1 MLFYKGPI
9 FFRGFVKSMLP
20 FKTAKAASEMAAPKL
35 SKAEQNIAFFH
46 RGRKGM
52 SRFKRVIF
60 LLM

>member
-1 MLFYKGPI
+1 
-9 FFRGFVKSMLP
+9 MLP

-46 RGRKGM
+46 RGREGM